1 MYMLLYVCARSRASE
16 RRRLPGEPTPRT
28 RRWCGGRRATAE
40 GRALVPPT
48 VRCAVLVRGAR
59 RRRPP
64 GERRRRRRGPDWIF
78 IVVLPAAPD
87 GRPSGRREFV
97 KAPSLGLAGEAG
109 TRREVRRP
117 GASPRRRGGG
127 GGAGGG
133 APGARRGPGGV
144 RRARRCGRPRRDRSG
159 SGSSYLAER
168 QPESSSTYDACACV
182 TRDWAWCAP
191 CAARRRDGTPRSGGR
206 ERGRRPRVSRGAA
219 GRRNVA
225 VTVAATRKVPMYGPR
240 RATRRRDDGRLTAR
254 RTLRATRRR
263 GAGFGAARGSAV
275 VVPVDRSRRVEWSSY
290 SREIIRNGSN
300 YNLPR
305 SGTSRFSPVAARPES
320 PPPPPPGSCP
330 PARRVVSGASP

>member
-64 GERRRRRRGPDWIF
+64 GERRRRRRGPDRIF

-117 GASPRRRGGG
+117 GASPRRRP
-127 GGAGGG
+127 
-133 APGARRGPGGV
+133 PGAALWPAAAGPFGLRELVPCGTAAGVVIDV
-144 RRARRCGRPRRDRSG
+144 RRVCVCHTRLGVVCAVCRSETGRN
-159 SGSSYLAER
+159 AE
-168 QPESSSTYDACACV
+168 E
-182 TRDWAWCAP
+182 
-191 CAARRRDGTPRSGGR
+191 
-206 ERGRRPRVSRGAA
+206 RRPRARTSPASVARRSR
-219 GRRNVA
+219 
-225 VTVAATRKVPMYGPR
+225 PSQ
-240 RATRRRDDGRLTAR
+240 RRRHRGRD
-254 RTLRATRRR
+254 
-263 GAGFGAARGSAV
+263 
-275 VVPVDRSRRVEWSSY
+275 P
-290 SREIIRNGSN
+290 
-300 YNLPR
+300 
-305 SGTSRFSPVAARPES
+305 
-320 PPPPPPGSCP
+320 
-330 PARRVVSGASP
+330 

>member
-117 GASPRRRGGG
+117 GASPRRRP
-127 GGAGGG
+127 
-133 APGARRGPGGV
+133 PGAALWPAAAGPFGLRELVPCGTAAGVVIDV
-144 RRARRCGRPRRDRSG
+144 RRVCV
-159 SGSSYLAER
+159 
-168 QPESSSTYDACACV
+168 CV

-305 SGTSRFSPVAARPES
+305 SGTSRISPVAARPES